1 MVDHWAELLVE
12 GRFEEAREVVTI
24 NHEVIEREFNMH
36 VSGREFLGPKASGR
50 NLRLAVH
57 RAARDQPC
65 GRAISRTESTPELSF
80 NYEASVFYELPLL
93 GEWSSGTPAGD
104 WNARISF
111 LILVEPVADGLALEL
126 LRVQLRALRAA
137 DLEPLIRAQF
147 PPKQG
152 WLARQE
158 DSDPTISE
166 LELLDDGGYFSNH
179 ILLRINVL
187 GRFLET
193 KVLPHGGSLGLFA
206 YDHTNLRYLSG
217 NELGFCT
224 LVRQERRPLAGVDPY
239 QFANVCAEALLVKG
253 NDTHRVL
260 RTADDLLPPP
270 FQYYKVWQREFDR
283 LAKLI
288 RGPRIEGDGRSGWL
302 LTFWTIHGWM
312 DQKKTVTRQEIRI
325 SPEFALHHR
334 QRLVSRWLFLTLSRV
349 VY

>member
-1 MVDHWAELLVE
+1 MSQIGDYSSKSMAVLSAGSSDEQILGVVDHWAELLVE

-24 NHEVIEREFNMH
+24 NHEVIERAFNMYI
-36 VSGREFLGPKASGR
+36 SGREFLGPKASGR

-126 LRVQLRALRAA
+126 VGVRLRALRAA

-179 ILLRINVL
+179 ILLRINVQ

-193 KVLPHGGSLGLFA
+193 EVLPHGGSLGVFA
-206 YDHTNLRYLSG
+206 SDHTNLRYLSG
-217 NELGFCT
+217 KSSASAPC
-224 LVRQERRPLAGVDPY
+224 
-239 QFANVCAEALLVKG
+239 
-253 NDTHRVL
+253 
-260 RTADDLLPPP
+260 
-270 FQYYKVWQREFDR
+270 FD
-283 LAKLI
+283 KS
-288 RGPRIEGDGRSGWL
+288 GGRSL
-302 LTFWTIHGWM
+302 ASILTSSPTSALKPYWSSAMTPTESYGRRTTCCRHRSGP
-312 DQKKTVTRQEIRI
+312 TRCGSANSIAWRN
-325 SPEFALHHR
+325 SSGAPELKA
-334 QRLVSRWLFLTLSRV
+334 TAG
-349 VY
+349 